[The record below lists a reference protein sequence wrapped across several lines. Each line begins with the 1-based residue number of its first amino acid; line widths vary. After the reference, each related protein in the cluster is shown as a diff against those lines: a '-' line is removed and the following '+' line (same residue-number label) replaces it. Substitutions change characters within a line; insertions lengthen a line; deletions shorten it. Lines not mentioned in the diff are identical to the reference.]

1 MLPNWRRFMI
11 VPVLV
16 ILVFLFLAQ
25 LKQQMG
31 ILAAAPSANAGLAEF
46 VINEMDYD
54 QPGTDT
60 AEFIEIYNN
69 SPFGNDLD
77 AFHLA
82 FINGTGGGATIYLT
96 ITLPAVNL
104 GGGQF
109 FVVCGDAA
117 AVANCDFDVSPN
129 TDLIQNGAPDAV
141 AIVFTSG
148 DFIIDTVSYEGDT
161 GAPYTEGSGV
171 GLVDDP
177 TLTNN
182 GISRFPNGTD
192 TDVNN
197 VDLSPRC
204 ITPGEL
210 NTSTTTNCGG
220 TPTPTSTAT
229 STPTNTPTST
239 PTSTPTNTP
248 TGTPTNTPTATL
260 TPSATPSPTSQ
271 PPTSTATA
279 TAEPTATAT
288 ATIEPTPT
296 SDPPTDV
303 QLTTMQGQS
312 GTGSWLVGLL
322 LLFGVILLWRQRRSA

>member
-11 VPVLV
+11 IPVLV

-25 LKQQMG
+25 LKQQMST
-31 ILAAAPSANAGLAEF
+31 LAAAPSANAGLAEF

-177 TLTNN
+177 ALINN

-210 NTSTTTNCGG
+210 NTSATTNCGG

-229 STPTNTPTST
+229 STPTNTPT
-239 PTSTPTNTP
+239 
-248 TGTPTNTPTATL
+248 GTPTNTPTATS
-260 TPSATPSPTSQ
+260 TPSVTPSPTSQ
-271 PPTSTATA
+271 PPTSTATATTTA

-296 SDPPTDV
+296 TDPPTDV
-303 QLTTMQGQS
+303 QLTTLQGQS
-312 GTGSWLVGLL
+312 GTGGWAAGLL

>member
-11 VPVLV
+11 VPVLA

-148 DFIIDTVSYEGDT
+148 NFIVDTVSYEGDT

-177 TLTNN
+177 VLTNN

-229 STPTNTPTST
+229 STPTNTPT
-239 PTSTPTNTP
+239 
-248 TGTPTNTPTATL
+248 GTPTNTPTATS
-260 TPSATPSPTSQ
+260 TPSVTPSPTSQ
-271 PPTSTATA
+271 PPTSTATATTTA

-296 SDPPTDV
+296 TDPPTDV
-303 QLTTMQGQS
+303 QLTTLQGQS
-312 GTGSWLVGLL
+312 GTGSWAVGLL
-322 LLFGVILLWRQRRSA
+322 LLFGIILLWRQRRSA